1 MYDKKKMVIGIF
13 VICIV
18 LFFISL
24 GKDEPV
30 EKTERTIQA
39 TNTPKPTSTVNPT
52 PTERVVFEL
61 SEDDYKSL
69 CKEYDYD
76 GIMFTKRDL
85 ERERAKLQIRF
96 NLKKY
101 FTFDSLSNSFFLDLK
116 EKHNIMFYFF
126 EGTVKRSDEEKY
138 PYVGQSI
145 YVLFNEEYG
154 IEPDDYHE
162 LDEVIAYGEI
172 VSFNNSTKSGF
183 NECIFIPKY
192 IEKIEKE

>member
-1 MYDKKKMVIGIF
+1 MDDKKKMVIGIGI
-13 VICIV
+13 ICIV
-18 LFFISL
+18 LFFIAL

-30 EKTERTIQA
+30 RETEQTIKSTITA
-39 TNTPKPTSTVNPT
+39 KPTATEEPT
-52 PTERVVFEL
+52 PTERTIFEL
-61 SEDDYKSL
+61 SEEDYKSL
-69 CKEYDYD
+69 CREYDYD

-85 ERERAKLQIRF
+85 KGERAKLQIRF

-101 FTFDSLSNSFFLDLK
+101 FTFDSFSNSFFLDLK
-116 EKHNIMFYFF
+116 EKHNVMFYFF

-138 PYVGQSI
+138 PYVGQNI
-145 YVLFNEEYG
+145 YILFNEEYG

-172 VSFNNSTKSGF
+172 VSFNNSTKNGF

-192 IEKIEKE
+192 IEKVEKE

>member
-1 MYDKKKMVIGIF
+1 MDDKKKMVIGIS

-18 LFFISL
+18 LFFIAL

-30 EKTERTIQA
+30 KESERTIQS
-39 TNTPKPTSTVNPT
+39 TNTPKPTATLNPT
-52 PTERVVFEL
+52 PTERIVFEL
-61 SEDDYKSL
+61 LEDDYKSL
-69 CKEYDYD
+69 CREYDYD
-76 GIMFTKRDL
+76 GIMFTERNL

-101 FTFDSLSNSFFLDLK
+101 FTLSSYSNAFLLDLK
-116 EKHNIMFYFF
+116 EENNLMFNFF

-145 YVLFNEEYG
+145 YIMFNEEYG
-154 IEPDDYHE
+154 IEPDDYKE
-162 LDEVIAYGEI
+162 LDEIIAYGEI
-172 VSFNNSTKSGF
+172 VSFNTSTKSGF

-192 IEKIEKE
+192 IEKVEKE